1 MDILTSDV
9 LTQLIWSLPS
19 LGLVA
24 VAIVVIV
31 AYSRYKK
38 NELEKR
44 SQIIL
49 TALEKGAAMCQ
60 KNSCVVS
67 TSLRNL

>member
-1 MDILTSDV
+1 MNILTSDV

-44 SQIIL
+44 SQII
-49 TALEKGAAMCQ
+49 Q